1 MSSIFE
7 EDENKTALTEVL
19 SHISEEN
26 TASLETAL
34 EKKYIL
40 LGKKYVVEHAQET
53 GTEAAEDVSDVNR
66 LLKRLVELKMEKE
79 SAASSNEEP
88 ITLTLDGGEKTAE
101 EEEKAPPEAKEP
113 DDGPEVS
120 EKNRNLSD
128 TADPETEDSRE
139 KNPEEAENIE
149 IKWASVPWRH
159 VEKEASQDEDSK
171 SSGDNELSGA
181 ENRDMNW
188 LCPVCGTVNDST
200 YRFCTECGRANGK
213 ALL

>member
-7 EDENKTALTEVL
+7 EDENKTALTEAL

-26 TASLETAL
+26 TASLEAAL

-66 LLKRLVELKMEKE
+66 LLKRLVELKMEKA
-79 SAASSNEEP
+79 STVSSNEEP
-88 ITLTLDGGEKTAE
+88 IILTLDGGEKAAE
-101 EEEKAPPEAKEP
+101 EEEKAPLKAAEP

-120 EKNRNLSD
+120 EKNRNSSD
-128 TADPETEDSRE
+128 TADPEAEGSRE
-139 KNPEEAENIE
+139 KNPEEAENTE
-149 IKWASVPWRH
+149 KKWASVPWRH
-159 VEKEASQDEDSK
+159 VEKEASQNEGSK
-171 SSGDNELSGA
+171 SSGDNELSGG
-181 ENRDMNW
+181 ENQNLNW

-213 ALL
+213 GCL